1 MVFTQRQT
9 DLILLVGRVLLS
21 FMFILSGF
29 SKITGFADTA
39 EYMTMAGLPMV
50 TLLLILTI
58 VIEVGGGLMIALGW
72 KARWGA
78 LAILIFIIPVTLT
91 FHAFWAVDPAQVQ
104 NQMNHFMKNLTIIG
118 GMLYVLAVGPG
129 RYSFDK
135 R

>member
-1 MVFTQRQT
+1 MLASIPSPSF
-9 DLILLVGRVLLS
+9 DSIDIGPLS
-21 FMFILSGF
+21 LNL
-29 SKITGFADTA
+29 
-39 EYMTMAGLPMV
+39 Y
-50 TLLLILTI
+50 
-58 VIEVGGGLMIALGW
+58 GLMIALGW